1 MDTARSIPKTAC
13 TEMAG
18 SDRQTS
24 TDNGLPCRFGK
35 YELLRK
41 IGAGGMAEVFK
52 AKLTGEHGFEKLVA
66 IKRILPHLS
75 HDPDFLS
82 MFMEE
87 ARLAAL
93 LSHQNIVQIYDF
105 GNVDGTYF
113 ICMEYLRGNNL
124 RTLLQKAGA
133 GRPLPLPCSLT
144 IASRI
149 CAGIEYAH
157 NLKDMSGTP
166 LGIIHCDINPQ
177 NILITHLGETKI
189 LDFGIARIAA
199 GETAGQN
206 GILQGKV
213 RYMSPEQ
220 ACCRAVDRR
229 SDIYSIGVLLYE
241 MVTGEQAF
249 RGEIREAF
257 KRVRRGEFPPPEQLA
272 PGLPDDI
279 CDILHTAM
287 AKEPDERFQ
296 SCAAMY
302 ARLDRCLMSRFG
314 RQSAEDVARHL
325 RRHLRRDAAQEPR
338 PQKRHETLMSFLNR
352 VRTGRAEST
361 PTRKIEEADPQPR
374 RGVSRGEKG
383 RARGGWAFAAVALL
397 SLALFALVL
406 LSPGRS
412 IQQPQDDRVEEALS
426 AVEAGAYGRALLLF
440 ERLLTQDPE
449 LLGELAAPYARAL
462 LQEGMRLARSDQ
474 RLGSRLIWRSIELD
488 PANAQA
494 HFELGKLQTKLHEV
508 PAAIES
514 YRKALELDS
523 SSPKTFF
530 NLGFLYAKTADY
542 ERAEEMYRRA
552 VDLAPPYLDEAYFN
566 LAMVQRS
573 QGKTQESIRSLKQAV
588 AANPANRLA
597 AEYLERFT
605 RGS

>member
-1 MDTARSIPKTAC
+1 
-13 TEMAG
+13 MAG
-18 SDRQTS
+18 IDRQTS
-24 TDNGLPCRFGK
+24 TDNGLPCPFGK

-52 AKLTGEHGFEKLVA
+52 ARMSGECGFEKLVA

-113 ICMEYLRGNNL
+113 ISMEYLRGNNL
-124 RTLLQKAGA
+124 RTILQSAGA
-133 GRPLPLPCSLT
+133 GRPLPLPCALT

-149 CAGIEYAH
+149 CAGLEYAH
-157 NLKDMSGTP
+157 NLKDMAGTP

-177 NILITHLGETKI
+177 NILITQLGETKI
-189 LDFGIARIAA
+189 LDFGIARITSRDAA
-199 GETAGQN
+199 ERN
-206 GILQGKV
+206 GTLQGKV

-220 ACCRAVDRR
+220 ACCHVVDRR

-249 RGEIREAF
+249 QGEIQEAF
-257 KRVRRGEFPPPEQLA
+257 KRVRRGEFLPPEQLA
-272 PGLPDDI
+272 PGLPDDLY
-279 CDILHTAM
+279 DVLHTAM
-287 AKEPDERFQ
+287 AKNPDERFQ

-302 ARLDRCLMSRFG
+302 ARLDRCLLSHFG
-314 RQSAEDVARHL
+314 RQSAEDLAQHI
-325 RRHLRRDAAQEPR
+325 RRHLHRDAPQEPK

-352 VRTGRAEST
+352 VRGGRAEST
-361 PTRKIEEADPQPR
+361 PTRKMAAADLKQA
-374 RGVSRGEKG
+374 GGISSGAKG
-383 RARGGWAFAAVALL
+383 RTLRGWPFAAAALL
-397 SLALFALVL
+397 SMALFALVL
-406 LSPGRS
+406 FYPGRS
-412 IQQPQDDRVEEALS
+412 IQRPQDDRVEEALS
-426 AVEAGAYGRALLLF
+426 AVEAGAYGRAMLLF

-449 LLGELAAPYARAL
+449 LLGEVAAPYARAL
-462 LQEGMRLARSDQ
+462 LQEGMRLAKSQ
-474 RLGSRLIWRSIELD
+474 PRLGSRLIGQCIELD

-494 HFELGKLQTKLHEV
+494 HFELGKLQTKLHEY

-514 YRKALELDS
+514 YRRAVELDP

-552 VDLAPPYLDEAYFN
+552 VDLSPPYVDEAYFN

-573 QGKTQESIRSLKQAV
+573 QGKTRESIQSLKQAIE
-588 AANPANRLA
+588 ANPQNKLA

-605 RGS
+605 KGS